1 MGMCSEHCATLPTV
15 TQIFESLNEQG
26 IRYCHWKS
34 NAALGRSLE
43 GLTDLDL
50 LVDRRHGERFR
61 LMLHQYDV
69 KPIVSSPDKQYPG
82 VEDYLGF
89 DPDTGRLFHLHV
101 HYQLVLGE
109 QFVKNYRLPLE
120 EAFLDNVRTYGGLVK
135 VPSPELEVTVLA
147 IRALLKYRDRD
158 VVKDMLS
165 IRTPGLP
172 SHMRN
177 EFEYLLGQTS
187 LESISSTLQTQA
199 GLVPAGIVLE
209 FLNTLGRSARS
220 GYTFY
225 RLRRDLR
232 RALSV
237 YQRHSRWWAVRQ
249 YFRALMQRRFSFVRQ
264 LAGVPAW
271 TKKVLAGGG
280 TVVAVIGAD
289 GAGKSTVVRTL
300 CKWLSWKLEVRHYY
314 MGSQERSPLAQLLHV
329 GARLAR
335 KIHRLWSGRVG
346 ESRGSSRALRWLA
359 RFLYSLYQLSIAR
372 NRFRF
377 FKAARRQAAQ
387 GAIVICDR
395 YPLAAIHQVMEGAP
409 MDGPRIAVEAGG
421 AMDRLTG
428 RLARLEQQIYRQI
441 HPPDHVFVLH
451 VSPEVSQRRK
461 PEHDRGMIEAK
472 SRALREMDSQGLHVT
487 DIDAD
492 QPFEQV
498 VLEVKKSLWQLL

>member
-1 MGMCSEHCATLPTV
+1 MCSEHCPTLAV
-15 TQIFESLNEQG
+15 LIRLFNSLNEQG

-34 NAALGRSLE
+34 NAALDRSLG

-50 LVDRRHGERFR
+50 LVDRRHAERFR
-61 LMLHQYDV
+61 LLLHQHDV
-69 KPIVSSPDKQYPG
+69 KPIVSPPDKQYPA

-89 DPDTGRLFHLHV
+89 DPDTGRLFHMHV

-120 EAFLDNVRTYGGLVK
+120 EAFLDHVRTYEGLVK
-135 VPSPELEVTVLA
+135 IPSPELEVAVLA
-147 IRALLKYRDRD
+147 VRALLKYRDRD
-158 VVKDMLS
+158 VVKDILS
-165 IRTPGLP
+165 VRTPGLP

-177 EFEYLLGQTS
+177 EFEYLLGQTN
-187 LESISSTLQTQA
+187 LESISRALQAQA
-199 GLVPAGIVLE
+199 DLIPVGIVLE
-209 FLNTLGRSARS
+209 FLNALVRSARP

-225 RLRRDLR
+225 RLRRGLR
-232 RALSV
+232 RALSA

-249 YFRALMQRRFSFVRQ
+249 YLRALLQRRFGFVRR
-264 LAGVPAW
+264 LARVPAW
-271 TKKVLAGGG
+271 TKKVPAAGGM
-280 TVVAVIGAD
+280 VVAVIGAD

-300 CKWLSWKLEVRHYY
+300 CKWLSWKLEVRRYY

-359 RFLYSLYQLSIAR
+359 RFSYGLYQLSIAR

-387 GAIVICDR
+387 GAIVVCDR

-409 MDGPRIAVEAGG
+409 MDGPRIAAEAGSE
-421 AMDRLTG
+421 MDATMG
-428 RLARLEQQIYRQI
+428 RLARLERNIYRQI

-451 VSPEVSQRRK
+451 VSPEVSQQRK
-461 PEHDRGMIEAK
+461 PEHALGMIEAK
-472 SRALREMDSQGLHVT
+472 SRALREMDAHGLHVT
-487 DIDAD
+487 DVDAD
-492 QPFEQV
+492 QPLEQV
-498 VLEVKKSLWQLL
+498 VLQVKKSLWQLL